1 MVDHCG
7 PGFTNHAV
15 RHWGVNTLGCTA
27 VLSPRL
33 RRAMS
38 VSSGWMAV
46 QVAVLVVV
54 TIMVRVMA

>member
-1 MVDHCG
+1 MVDHWG
-7 PGFTNHAV
+7 PGFSSHAV
-15 RHWGVNTLGCTA
+15 RHWGVSTLGCTA

-38 VSSGWMAV
+38 VSSGWIAV

-54 TIMVRVMA
+54 TIIVRVIA